1 MDRTSVTVVLLLAG
15 AWLLQIFLSSRQMA
29 RFHRKTQQWRREGAG
44 MAIGLAGTTYRRKT
58 YGVVVVD
65 EDWNVVKAGRL
76 SGFTVA
82 AGLKTVDEAVGL
94 TVDQVGR
101 GEPPEGV
108 SPKTWAA
115 LDHAAEFLRK
125 KRNQDAV
132 EVESIDEGGDA
143 MT

>member
-29 RFHRKTQQWRREGAG
+29 RFHRKTQEWRREGAA

-65 EDWNVVKAGRL
+65 EDWKVVKAGRL

-82 AGLKTVDEAVGL
+82 ASLKPVEQAIGM

-101 GEPPEGV
+101 GEPPPGV
-108 SPKTWAA
+108 EAKTWAA
-115 LDHAAEFLRK
+115 LDHAAGFLRK
-125 KRNQDAV
+125 KRDQHAV
-132 EVESIDEGGDA
+132 EVDSLDEGGDA
-143 MT
+143 MK

>member
-1 MDRTSVTVVLLLAG
+1 MDQVSITVVLLLAG
-15 AWLLQIFLSSRQMA
+15 AWLLQIVLSNRQMS
-29 RFHRKTQQWRREGAG
+29 RFHKTTQQWRREGAA

-65 EDWNVVKAGRL
+65 HEWNVVKAGRL

-82 AGLKTVDEAVGL
+82 ASLKPVEQAVGL
-94 TVDQVGR
+94 SLDEVGQ
-101 GEPPEGV
+101 GEPPADV

-115 LDHAAEFLRK
+115 LDHAATFLRK
-125 KRNQDAV
+125 KRDQEAV
-132 EVESIDEGGDA
+132 EVESLDEGGDA